1 MILTILAHG
10 DSDGV
15 CSAALA
21 LAALKNDYNKFNII
35 FTHPVGLLEDFTALA
50 QGDVI
55 IVDVALSEHNIR
67 ELKAVL
73 NNYRYGNITYIDHHP
88 EPLSLNLKG
97 LRINVIHSITSSAS
111 ELTFKYYIEF
121 GKLSRDYERI
131 ALYGAIGDY
140 LDETSWVKEALER
153 WGKRQIYFEAG
164 VLIQGLEG
172 SRRMYD
178 FKRHVVEHLSKNKRP
193 SQLGELV
200 VKALVE
206 ASNNEML
213 YEWVKHNVNVEE
225 NVAYVIDPPGS
236 LGIAAVYARG
246 VTGREVGIAAER
258 RNDLMVMSLR
268 AGKKSIDLNKFL
280 RQVTA
285 YLGGSGGG
293 HPHAAGCRIPYR
305 SFKKLI
311 EKLNSRLRE
320 LSE

>member
-21 LAALKNDYNKFNII
+21 LASLKDDYNKFNII
-35 FTHPVGLLEDFTALA
+35 FTHPVGLLEDFTSLA
-50 QGDVI
+50 RGDVV

-67 ELKAVL
+67 ELKAAL
-73 NNYRYGNITYIDHHP
+73 NNYRHGSITYIDHHP
-88 EPLSLNLKG
+88 KPLSLNLKE
-97 LRINVIHSITSSAS
+97 LHINIIHSITSSAS
-111 ELTFKYYIEF
+111 ELTFKYYTEF

-140 LDETSWVKEALER
+140 LDETPWVKKTLER
-153 WGKRQIYFEAG
+153 WDKRQIYFEAG

-213 YEWVKHNVNVEE
+213 YEWIKHNVNVEE